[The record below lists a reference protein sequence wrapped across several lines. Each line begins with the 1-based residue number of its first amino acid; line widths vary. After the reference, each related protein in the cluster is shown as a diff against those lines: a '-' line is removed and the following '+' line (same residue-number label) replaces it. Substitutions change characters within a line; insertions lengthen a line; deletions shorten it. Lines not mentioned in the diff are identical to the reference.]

1 MRFDHPFESP
11 VAAGFAI
18 HIGLV
23 TDVQD
28 SSQNGRVRIKL
39 TSADPDGTAQIWA
52 RVAVPFAGTQCGA
65 FLIPDVGDEVVVAFV
80 AGDPRHPVVL
90 GSLWNGEQQ
99 APEQISGNSVD
110 RWSFTG
116 KAGTRI
122 AIVEQGQG
130 SETVSIETPLGVSG
144 TFTDEA
150 GGKIELSAAGNTIT
164 LDSSGITINAPSGFT
179 LTTSTES
186 ITAST
191 INVNSPIANYSGMIT
206 SNALQTTAVISTSY
220 TPGAGNVW

>member
-11 VAAGFAI
+11 LAAGFAVQL
-18 HIGLV
+18 GLV

-28 SSQNGRVRIKL
+28 STQTGRVKIKL
-39 TSADPDGTAQIWA
+39 TSADPDGSAQVWA
-52 RVAVPFAGTQCGA
+52 RVAVPFAGAQHGA
-65 FLIPDVGDEVVVAFV
+65 FFIPDVGDEVVVAFV

-122 AIVEQGQG
+122 AIVEQSQG
-130 SETVSIETPLGVSG
+130 SETVSVETPLGVSA
-144 TFTDEA
+144 TFTDEG

-164 LDSSGITINAPSGFT
+164 MDTGGITINAPAGFT

-191 INVNSPIANYSGMIT
+191 INVSSPISNYSGMIT